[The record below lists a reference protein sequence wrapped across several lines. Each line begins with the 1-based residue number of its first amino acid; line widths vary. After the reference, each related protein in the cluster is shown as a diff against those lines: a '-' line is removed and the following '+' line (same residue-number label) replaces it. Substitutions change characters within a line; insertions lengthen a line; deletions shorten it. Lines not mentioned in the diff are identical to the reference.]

1 MDKRVKRI
9 RNNNFTLD
17 PTQFLKD
24 NRSNIEK
31 YRYVL
36 EHYEMLGL
44 EPIYETD
51 SNETYLLVHFEC
63 PGVYCT
69 HSFKATKKEIFIA
82 GDKRQGIEDKYV
94 YKNYIELIR

>member
-17 PTQFLKD
+17 PTEFLKD

-44 EPIYETD
+44 EPIFQDGET
-51 SNETYLLVHFEC
+51 ETHLLVHFEC
-63 PGVYCT
+63 EQVHCT
-69 HSFKATKKEIFIA
+69 HSFKATKSTEFIK
-82 GDKRQGIEDKYV
+82 GLTNWKTKDRYIDKVDIK
-94 YKNYIELIR
+94 LIR